1 MADVKWNDDQLEAIN
16 AKDCSV
22 LVSAAAGSG
31 KTAVLVERVI
41 QLLTDKSTGVMAD
54 QLLIVTFTNLA
65 AEEMKTRISKRITEL
80 LDMCDTDS
88 TIDEAHL
95 RNQQLLLDKAYIC
108 TIDSFCK
115 SVVKTAYTSFDISP
129 DYRIGDPAE
138 LKAMQC
144 KAVEEVA
151 QRYYPR
157 KDFEE
162 IAALLTTSTNDTE
175 LKKSIIDFYAFLSAL
190 PFPQQ
195 WMNKTIENLENSKSD
210 IIHSAWVEN
219 ILAHSRMNVEYIH
232 GLIKNNAQLFDEM
245 DFLDGICGTSPD
257 KVVEFNTEKTFI
269 EELATCKSWEDFKLT
284 LFKPENFLIFF
295 GTAKQLRKLSAEG
308 KEKYETYKSN
318 REIIKKEIISMRNA
332 FALTTDELVNQ
343 ITEITRLTKVLFEFV
358 DDFTECFT
366 QMKKEKNI
374 LDFADIERFTL
385 LTLAEVADD
394 GEFSVDDSEN
404 SIRYNITNEA
414 RAYAE
419 SFKQVIVDEY
429 QDVNQLQD
437 LIFKIISDNDK
448 NLFVVGDVKQSI
460 YGFRQAMPDIFINR
474 RASYSKADDT
484 IARNIVLKKNYRS
497 RDGVTD
503 YVNFVFSHLMQKEI
517 GNLEYTPEDY
527 LVPGAKYVGEND
539 FDVYIHLSNVKGS
552 TKEIRNTIEAQKI
565 AEIIE
570 NSVGKYDVTKGDT
583 TRKAEY
589 SDVAILMRS
598 VKNTSTITEYLEKR
612 GIPVITET
620 TLSLLDCKEVQ
631 LVLDLLRVI
640 DNPLQDIP
648 LYSVLVSPVYGFTPQ
663 QVAQLRCTTDR
674 KSFLY
679 SNIIAESPHNS
690 QLAAFVDELEYYRE
704 IAANK
709 PTDELINIIYRRTSI
724 TELASALDDGEIIL
738 NNLRLLY
745 NYSKSFESEQNKGV
759 TAFIRYI
766 ERATETGAVLE
777 GKTGANT
784 DGNAVRIMTM
794 HHSKGLEFPIC
805 IIANLGN
812 AFKKYNNKMYFD
824 RELGMGL
831 QIKDMEYS
839 ASYKSVPYLAIV
851 NKMTLDS
858 VAEELR
864 VLYVALTRAREQLHL
879 VSAYQNI
886 PRLINNISVGL
897 AMYNGIKSDIL
908 LKHNSMLDWIIAVA
922 LLMKPQDDQRENVLW
937 QYSVKQFRREIAHN
951 PEYIGTRYKD
961 IYIDYQD
968 FSVESEK
975 EEESLADSDDCPADS
990 TPFDDEVY
998 DTESVYEPDFT
1009 EENEATAEEINRKN
1023 ISAIDINALD
1033 KRFNTTYA
1041 HQSSVDIPSV
1051 VTPSSLTHKGAN
1063 TFLNDF
1069 TFNIKDSLT
1078 SAQKGVAMHTFME
1091 YADLLCA
1098 LISPQNELKRL
1109 TEAGYLSELQAESI
1123 SVDYIE
1129 KCLNTSIIQR
1139 FIKAKK
1145 RYKELKFE
1153 VMVKASVTGFADC
1166 DEEHML
1172 RGSVDAAFEEDGEL
1186 VIIDYKTDRA
1196 KTMVELK
1203 EKYTTQLQLYKLGL
1217 SATLNL
1223 PVKQCVIY
1231 SFYLN
1236 DFIEV

>member
-80 LDMCDTDS
+80 LDMCDTNS
-88 TIDEAHL
+88 NIDEAHL

-115 SVVKTAYTSFDISP
+115 SIVKTAYTNFDISP

-144 KAVEEVA
+144 KAVEDVA
-151 QRYYPR
+151 QGYYPR

-162 IAALLTTSTNDTE
+162 IAALLTTSTNDKA
-175 LKKSIIDFYAFLSAL
+175 LKEAIVDFYSFLSAL
-190 PFPQQ
+190 PFPKQ
-195 WMNKTIENLENSKSD
+195 WMNKTIENLESSKSD
-210 IIHSAWVEN
+210 VLHSVWVEN
-219 ILAHSRMNVEYIH
+219 ILNHSIMNVEYIN
-232 GLIKNNAQLFDEM
+232 GLMKNNIQLFNEL
-245 DFLDGICGTSPD
+245 DFYDDVYNTSPD
-257 KVVEFNTEKTFI
+257 KVAEFNTEKAFV
-269 EELATCKSWEDFKLT
+269 EELTTCKGWGDFQNT
-284 LFKPENFLIFF
+284 FFKPENFLIFF
-295 GTAKQLRKLSAEG
+295 GTAKQLKGLSKEG
-308 KEKYETYKSN
+308 KEIYELYKAN
-318 REIIKKEIISMRNA
+318 RETIKKEIISMRNA
-332 FALTTDELVNQ
+332 FALTDEELVSQ
-343 ITEITRLTKVLFEFV
+343 ITEIIRLTKVLFEFV
-358 DDFTECFT
+358 DDFTKCFT

-385 LTLAEVADD
+385 LTLAEVSEN
-394 GEFSVDDSEN
+394 GEYSVDDSEN

-414 RAYAE
+414 RVY
-419 SFKQVIVDEY
+419 SNTFKQVIVDEY

-474 RASYSKADDT
+474 RASYNKAEDT
-484 IARNIVLKKNYRS
+484 TARNIVLKKNYRS

-503 YVNFVFSHLMQKEI
+503 YVNFVFSHLMQKEL

-527 LVPGAKYVGEND
+527 LVAGAKYVGEND
-539 FDVYIHLSNVKGS
+539 FDVYIHLSNIEKKN
-552 TKEIRNTIEAQKI
+552 KELSDTAEAKKI

-570 NSVGKYDVTKGDT
+570 NSVGKYDVTNADT

-589 SDVAILMRS
+589 KDIAILMRS
-598 VKNTSTITEYLEKR
+598 VKNTTTITDYLEKR
-612 GIPVITET
+612 GIPIITET
-620 TLSLLDCKEVQ
+620 KLSLLDCKEVQ
-631 LVLDLLRVI
+631 LVLDLLKVI

-648 LYSVLVSPVYGFTPQ
+648 LYSVLVSPIYGFTPQ
-663 QVAQLRCTTDR
+663 QIAQLRCSSNR

-679 SNIIAESPHNS
+679 SNVIAESPHNR
-690 QLAAFVDELEYYRE
+690 QLADFVDELEYYRE

-724 TELASALDDGEIIL
+724 TELASALDDGEIVL

-745 NYSKSFESEQNKGV
+745 NYSKSFENEQNKGV

-766 ERATETGAVLE
+766 ERATETGAMLD

-805 IIANLGN
+805 IIANLGK
-812 AFKKYNNKMYFD
+812 AFKKYNDKMYFD
-824 RELGMGL
+824 RELGIGL

-879 VSAYQNI
+879 VSAYPNL
-886 PRLINNISVGL
+886 PKLINTISVGL
-897 AMYNGIKSDIL
+897 AMYNGVKSDIL

-922 LLMKPQDDQRENVLW
+922 LLMKPKDNQCENILW
-937 QYSVKQFRREIAHN
+937 QYSAKQFKKEIALN
-951 PEYIGTRYKD
+951 PEYIGERYRE
-961 IYIDYQD
+961 IYIEYDEIED
-968 FSVESEK
+968 KEDTKSVDEDKAIAVSIPDSESDNKNQNEFDDSK
-975 EEESLADSDDCPADS
+975 KDKKLAD
-990 TPFDDEVY
+990 T
-998 DTESVYEPDFT
+998 T
-1009 EENEATAEEINRKN
+1009 EENQLNN
-1023 ISAIDINALD
+1023 ISTVDIKTLD
-1033 KRFNTTYA
+1033 KRFNTPYPYQA
-1041 HQSSVDIPSV
+1041 SVDIPSV
-1051 VTPSSLTHKGAN
+1051 VTPSSLTHKGAS
-1063 TFLNDF
+1063 TFLDDF

-1078 SAQKGVAMHTFME
+1078 SAQKGTAMHTFME

-1098 LISPQNELKRL
+1098 LVSPQNELKRL

-1129 KCLNTSIIQR
+1129 KCL
-1139 FIKAKK
+1139 
-1145 RYKELKFE
+1145 
-1153 VMVKASVTGFADC
+1153 
-1166 DEEHML
+1166 
-1172 RGSVDAAFEEDGEL
+1172 
-1186 VIIDYKTDRA
+1186 
-1196 KTMVELK
+1196 
-1203 EKYTTQLQLYKLGL
+1203 
-1217 SATLNL
+1217 
-1223 PVKQCVIY
+1223 
-1231 SFYLN
+1231 
-1236 DFIEV
+1236 